1 MNQITRLSTFPRVIS
16 CIVMFFSGFM
26 TWEIYEWIKTVDDI
40 TTGHGVVVAAFVA
53 PLLALLKFS
62 FDFAGDGK
70 IDAP

>member
-1 MNQITRLSTFPRVIS
+1 
-16 CIVMFFSGFM
+16 MFFSGFM